1 MTNPLVNLVHR
12 DGQQAFTTSL
22 VVAAGC
28 DNRSHE
34 STIKLIRKYQA
45 DFESLGQLD
54 FKSNST
60 TSHTGGRLTE
70 YALLNE
76 DQATYLITLF
86 RNTPTV
92 RKFKLNLVKAFRST
106 LNEISRLYANP
117 PRDKIVADKRAS
129 HWDMTGALKELRAD
143 QGKDTT
149 AVHYM
154 SENKLCNG
162 VVTGNFK
169 KVDEKALNN
178 TDLHLLELVRKRNAA
193 LIMADIPYDE
203 RKKRLIAYALK
214 QRTALIA

>member
-34 STIKLIRKYQA
+34 STIKLIRKYRA
-45 DFESLGQLD
+45 DFESLGKLD
-54 FKSNST
+54 FKSDEILSK
-60 TSHTGGRLTE
+60 HGKQTE

-76 DQATYLITLF
+76 DQATFLITLF

-92 RKFKLNLVKAFRST
+92 LKFKLNLVKAFRST

>member
-34 STIKLIRKYQA
+34 STIKLIRKYRA
-45 DFESLGQLD
+45 DFESLGKLD
-54 FKSNST
+54 FKSDEILSK
-60 TSHTGGRLTE
+60 HGKQTE

-76 DQATYLITLF
+76 DQATFLITLF

-92 RKFKLNLVKAFRST
+92 LKFKLNLVKAFRST

-214 QRTALIA
+214 QRTALLA